1 MTRTLPCVLLL
12 WAGCSAAG
20 AATPAKEAAAPA
32 DVSEIKDKLTVWTDG
47 KKHYL
52 ALLMTTDSDKPVFWS
67 ADGKDFFTLR
77 IFGGGSEG
85 DDAHLKK
92 LDRVFWEPRVD
103 APYKAS
109 FDYKKEDEKAA
120 PEMGVLCNE
129 RKTKLKQLPAAEAKA
144 VIDGA
149 KFYKS
154 RWNHYAYSLAR
165 DNTGKYYYV
174 DNVREPEHSKNFR
187 LWAGNKGAMKLQKMT
202 NVVSDSEGDIFSTKT
217 GSLRLILDK
226 HETTWVANEKKTKL
240 VFLDPADNHIMI
252 YTDLGVYTGEPLG
265 TPCDDL

>member
-1 MTRTLPCVLLL
+1 MRRTLPCVLLFV
-12 WAGCSAAG
+12 AGCSVASAS
-20 AATPAKEAAAPA
+20 APAKEAPQPA
-32 DVSEIKDKLTVWTDG
+32 DVSAVKDKLTVWTDG

-52 ALLMTTDSDKPVFWS
+52 ALVMTTDSDKPVFWS
-67 ADGKDFFTLR
+67 ADGKEFYTMR
-77 IFGGGSEG
+77 VIGGGSEG

-109 FDYKKEDEKAA
+109 YDYKKDDKGAA
-120 PEMGVLCNE
+120 EFQVQCNE
-129 RKTKLKQLPAAEAKA
+129 RHTKLTALPAAEATA
-144 VIDGA
+144 LVGAA
-149 KFYKS
+149 KFYKP

-174 DNVREPEHSKNFR
+174 DNVREPEHAKNFR
-187 LWAGNKGAMKLQKMT
+187 LWAGMKGAMKQQKMT

-226 HETTWVANEKKTKL
+226 HETTWMQNEKKTKL
-240 VFLDPADNHIMI
+240 VFLEPSDNHIMI

>member
-1 MTRTLPCVLLL
+1 MRRALPSVVLFLS
-12 WAGCSAAG
+12 GCAA
-20 AATPAKEAAAPA
+20 AVAAPA
-32 DVSEIKDKLTVWTDG
+32 PKEAPPAPADISDIKDKLTVWTDG

-52 ALLMTTDSDKPVFWS
+52 ALAMTTDSDRPVFWS
-67 ADGKDFFTLR
+67 ADGKDFYQMR
-77 IFGGGSEG
+77 IVGGGSEG

-109 FDYKKEDEKAA
+109 YAYEKDDKGATKFEVQCDERH
-120 PEMGVLCNE
+120 V
-129 RKTKLKQLPAAEAKA
+129 KLTALPAAEAKTL
-144 VIDGA
+144 VDGA
-149 KFYKS
+149 KFYKP

-165 DNTGKYYYV
+165 DNTGRYYYV
-174 DNVREPEHSKNFR
+174 DNVREPEHAKNFR
-187 LWAGNKGAMKLQKMT
+187 LWAGMKGAMKPQKMT
-202 NVVSDSEGDIFSTKT
+202 NVVSDSEGDIFSTKS

-226 HETTWVANEKKTKL
+226 HETTWMQGQKKTKL
-240 VFLDPADNHIMI
+240 VFLEPSDNHIMI